1 MSSGTPR
8 WRNVDTTAELIEQ
21 AGRRLD
27 HSARDLVR
35 SPEAIAEAREALL
48 VITATSARL
57 ARQLD
62 GLASTFKQ
70 PNTAEPS
77 AVHVALDQAAAAAED
92 LGNSTKVAAQAI
104 YDGE

>member
-1 MSSGTPR
+1 MSSGTPG
-8 WRNVDTTAELIEQ
+8 WRDVDTTSDLIEQ
-21 AGRRLD
+21 AGRRLER
-27 HSARDLVR
+27 SARELAR

-62 GLASTFKQ
+62 GLASACKQ
-70 PNTAEPS
+70 PNTTEPS

-92 LGNSTKVAAQAI
+92 LGNCTKVAAQAI